1 MTELLYHSFFAFLL
15 VMDLNSPTKDK
26 YSLNTPTK
34 LSPAT
39 PPPPLES
46 VFEVDLYE
54 KLFSNVSQS
63 IPENSQ
69 QNCNH
74 SQQEFAQSD
83 QIPIDDPEHVNT
95 DSLDESSYDRNEEG
109 RIQYYNLN
117 ENYPDMD
124 IVASYLNEKLVF
136 DEGDS
141 EYENEVYEED
151 PEELTGEYNLKGM
164 KCKYLKKSLIM

>member
-1 MTELLYHSFFAFLL
+1 

-69 QNCNH
+69 QNYNH
-74 SQQEFAQSD
+74 SQQEFAQSG
-83 QIPIDDPEHVNT
+83 QIPIDDPEHINT
-95 DSLDESSYDRNEEG
+95 DSLDESSDDQNEEG
-109 RIQYYNLN
+109 RIQYLN
-117 ENYPDMD
+117 ENYPD
-124 IVASYLNEKLVF
+124 
-136 DEGDS
+136 
-141 EYENEVYEED
+141 
-151 PEELTGEYNLKGM
+151 
-164 KCKYLKKSLIM
+164 